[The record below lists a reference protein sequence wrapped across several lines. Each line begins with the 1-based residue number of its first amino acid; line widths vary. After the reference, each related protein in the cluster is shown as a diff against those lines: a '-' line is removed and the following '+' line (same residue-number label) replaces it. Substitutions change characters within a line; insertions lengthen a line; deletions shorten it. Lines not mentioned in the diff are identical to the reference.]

1 MESKNNQTTNR
12 YQERGVSATKGEVHK
27 VVDNMDAGLFPGA
40 FCKITEDFLT
50 GNPDKCN
57 IIHSDGSGTKS
68 LIAYLKYK
76 ETGDA
81 SVFRG
86 IAQDSIVMNIDDLL
100 CVGAYS
106 GILLSSTVNRNARN
120 FPGEALAQLIQGTED
135 FLQTIREYG
144 VDIRSGGGETADVGD
159 LTPSVTVDSCAVAV
173 MNRSDVV
180 YNQNIGSDLVIVG
193 LSSYGQATYESFEN
207 SGIGSNG
214 LTSARHDILC
224 SYYREKYP
232 ETYDH
237 NTPKDLVYCGPYKL
251 EDPLPGSSM
260 TAGDA
265 ILSPTRSYAPVIVQL
280 LKNYRSQIKGL
291 VHCSG
296 GGQTKCIRFG
306 TNVHIIKDNFLPI
319 PPVFHEIQKHSGTSW
334 KEMFQ
339 VYNMGHR
346 MEVYCEENIA
356 NDIISV
362 SKSFGIDA
370 KIVGRTEK
378 SKSADQSNHVSI
390 HHNGE
395 IFDYTLSH

>member
-1 MESKNNQTTNR
+1 MESNTTSSNR

-40 FCKITEDFLT
+40 FCKITDDFLT
-50 GNPDKCN
+50 GNPDLCN

-68 LIAYLKYK
+68 LIAYLKYR

-100 CVGAYS
+100 CVGAHS

-120 FPGEALAQLIQGTED
+120 FPGEALAELIQGTEE
-135 FLQTIREYG
+135 FLQTMRDYG
-144 VDIRSGGGETADVGD
+144 VDIHSGGGETADVGD

-173 MNRSDVV
+173 MKKEDVIHCQDV
-180 YNQNIGSDLVIVG
+180 KAGLSIVG
-193 LSSYGQATYESFEN
+193 LASYGKANYEHFEN

-224 SYYREKYP
+224 SYYAKKYP
-232 ETYDH
+232 ETFDS
-237 NTPKDLVYCGPYKL
+237 NTPENLVYCGPYKL
-251 EDPLPGSSM
+251 EDPLAGSSM
-260 TAGDA
+260 TAGEA
-265 ILSPTRSYAPVIVQL
+265 ILSPTRSYAPVIVAL
-280 LKNYRSQIKGL
+280 LKQFKKAVKGI

-306 TNVHIIKDNFLPI
+306 QSVEFIKNNLLPV
-319 PPVFHEIQKHSGTSW
+319 PPVFTEIQKHSNTSW

-346 MEVYCEENIA
+346 MEIFCLPETAQEI
-356 NDIISV
+356 V
-362 SKSFGIDA
+362 SLSQSFGIDA
-370 KIVGRTEK
+370 QIIGEIRASRQANGK
-378 SKSADQSNHVSI
+378 NHVTI
-390 HHNGE
+390 EHNQLRHE
-395 IFDYTLSH
+395 YHLS